1 MILFTLLTDKLTTL
15 SQNNETQA
23 VQCTCYQSV
32 SILHFSFSFQE
43 REKEENLRRKHVQL
57 WFSNEK
63 KAKEPM
69 CINHYHYDICGELKQ
84 MYLYREYYPEFDE
97 KKPLFIHSP

>member
-1 MILFTLLTDKLTTL
+1 
-15 SQNNETQA
+15 
-23 VQCTCYQSV
+23 
-32 SILHFSFSFQE
+32 
-43 REKEENLRRKHVQL
+43 VQL

-97 KKPLFIHSP
+97 KSHYSSVHLTQVIEMQISFALWFLV

>member
-1 MILFTLLTDKLTTL
+1 MHLLSICFNFTFFFLFKK
-15 SQNNETQA
+15 
-23 VQCTCYQSV
+23 
-32 SILHFSFSFQE
+32 E
-43 REKEENLRRKHVQL
+43 RKKEENLRRKHVQL

-97 KKPLFIHSP
+97 KKSLFIHSPYASHTT